1 MTLFLH
7 SMHGENPALHAGLEA
22 CPNSR
27 HKSRKQEKQKTV
39 IVLLVNICNVY
50 IHAIDASELEK
61 VHLAPLAYSYLFPI
75 ANDGMRACRPL
86 FLPI

>member
-27 HKSRKQEKQKTV
+27 HKSGIAEKQTTV
-39 IVLLVNICNVY
+39 ITLQVNMYMY
-50 IHAIDASELEK
+50 IHAIDT
-61 VHLAPLAYSYLFPI
+61 PLARSNLSPNKYNCY
-75 ANDGMRACRPL
+75 DGTCVHVGYNFYQL
-86 FLPI
+86 